1 MTFIQHR
8 VEVKKGDAIYL
19 FSDGFADHFG
29 GERNKKYTIK
39 GFQNFLISISKKEME
54 EQRGLLM
61 SEFERWR
68 GDEDQLDDVCILGVR
83 F

>member
-1 MTFIQHR
+1 M
-8 VEVKKGDAIYL
+8 EKGDTIYL
-19 FSDGFADHFG
+19 FSDGFADQFG
-29 GERNKKYTIK
+29 GERNKKYTIE